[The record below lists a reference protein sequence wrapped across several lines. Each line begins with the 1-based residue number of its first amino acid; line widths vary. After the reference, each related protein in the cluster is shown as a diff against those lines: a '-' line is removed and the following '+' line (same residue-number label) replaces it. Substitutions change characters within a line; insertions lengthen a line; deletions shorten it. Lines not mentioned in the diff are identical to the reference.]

1 MSILEITQNRSFINE
16 WVISSLTNSIN
27 IPSNMEPIEKILDI
41 SIKNTSMKIYKN
53 NNILYTLIIGTGLSE
68 SYDIENNQIKI
79 IAAISDVSS
88 FDLGEYQYILNVYD
102 NNDNVIFE
110 DNGIINV
117 IENKSGETLK
127 EVRLYDLFGADPSMI
142 SQIINNN

>member
-1 MSILEITQNRSFINE
+1 MSNLEIIQERSFIHE
-16 WVISSLTNSIN
+16 WIISTLTNNIN

-102 NNDNVIFE
+102 NNDNVIFQ